1 MTEVNMADKTYL
13 DIFKTYEQNH
23 ILGHYHSLP
32 PEKQYLFLKN
42 LEGLDINLIFS
53 LYNTF
58 SQKKDFSHHP
68 GDIKEADII
77 KIPETSEEEAL
88 YKKAL
93 ETGELL
99 IREGKVA
106 VLIVAG
112 GQGSRLGFEGP
123 KGTFP
128 ATSIKKKSL
137 FQLFAESIQG
147 ITRKYATYM
156 PLLIMTSEENHED
169 TIYFFKLNNYFGLEK
184 DNVHFFRQGMIPSIT
199 PEGKLILKDETH
211 LFTNPDGHGGSLKA
225 LHDSGLLHDLMAK
238 GFTELF
244 YCQVDN
250 PLVRMADPVF
260 LGYHVL
266 SNTQVSTKVVRRT
279 NISEKVGIYLSI
291 NGKDAIAE
299 YSDLPPEFMAA
310 LDEKGNI
317 CYWAGNT
324 AIHAFSLAF
333 IKHINHHGYAVPYHC
348 ARKSIEIKD
357 NDGLSIN
364 ADTWKF
370 ETFVFDA
377 IPLAEKTCCMEVI
390 REKEFSPIKNSDGAD
405 SPDTA
410 LIAMNNLHRSWLEDA
425 GVKVPPSTQVEISP
439 LFALDKEE
447 FKEKIKGGKLQIE
460 GDIYF
465 G

>member
-1 MTEVNMADKTYL
+1 MTDKSSL
-13 DIFKTYEQNH
+13 NLLKTYEQYH
-23 ILGHYHSLP
+23 VLEHYHSLP
-32 PEKQYLFLKN
+32 AEKQNLFLKN

-53 LYNTF
+53 LYNSF
-58 SQKKDFSHHP
+58 SQKKDFSYHANA
-68 GDIKEADII
+68 IKQADII
-77 KIPETSEEEAL
+77 KIPETSEEKAL
-88 YKKAL
+88 YEKARAF
-93 ETGELL
+93 GESL
-99 IREGKVA
+99 IRERKVA

-128 ATSIKKKSL
+128 TTLIKKKSL
-137 FQLFAESIQG
+137 FQLFAESIKA
-147 ITRKYATYM
+147 ITKKYNTSV

-169 TIYFFKLNNYFGLEK
+169 TIDFFKLHDYFGLEK
-184 DNVHFFRQGMIPSIT
+184 DTIRFFRQGMIPSIT

-225 LHDSGLLHDLMAK
+225 FHDSGLLRDLMKK

-260 LGYHVL
+260 LGYHAL
-266 SNTQVSTKVVRRT
+266 SKAHVSTKVVRRT
-279 NISEKVGIYLSI
+279 NIDEKVGIYLSI

-310 LDEKGNI
+310 LDVNGNI
-317 CYWAGNT
+317 NYWAGNT

-348 ARKSIEIKD
+348 ARKTIEITD
-357 NDGLSIN
+357 NNLSLQR
-364 ADTWKF
+364 DTWKF

-377 IPLAEKTCCMEVI
+377 IPLAEKTCCMEVA
-390 REKEFSPIKNSDGAD
+390 REKEFSPIKNNAGAD

-410 LIAMNNLHRSWLEDA
+410 SIAMNNLHRSWLEDA
-425 GVKVPPSTQVEISP
+425 GVKVFPDAKVEISP

-447 FKEKIKGGKLQIE
+447 LKEKIKGKELQISKN
-460 GDIYF
+460 IYL

>member
-1 MTEVNMADKTYL
+1 MTDKAFL
-13 DIFKTYEQNH
+13 NLLKTYEQYH
-23 ILGHYHSLP
+23 VLEYYHSLP
-32 PEKQYLFLKN
+32 AEKQNLFLKN

-53 LYNTF
+53 LYNSF
-58 SQKKDFSHHP
+58 SQKKDFSYHANA
-68 GDIKEADII
+68 IKQADII
-77 KIPETSEEEAL
+77 KIPKTSEEKAL
-88 YKKAL
+88 YKKARAF
-93 ETGELL
+93 GESL

-128 ATSIKKKSL
+128 TTLIKKKSL
-137 FQLFAESIQG
+137 FQIFAESIKA
-147 ITRKYATYM
+147 ITKKYNTSI
-156 PLLIMTSEENHED
+156 PLLIMTSQENHED
-169 TIYFFKLNNYFGLEK
+169 TIDFFKLHDYFGLEK
-184 DNVHFFRQGMIPSIT
+184 DTISFFRQGMIPSIT
-199 PEGKLILKDETH
+199 PEGQLILKDETH

-225 LHDSGLLHDLMAK
+225 LHDSGLLRDLMKK

-260 LGYHVL
+260 LGYHAL
-266 SNTQVSTKVVRRT
+266 SKAQVSTKVVRRT
-279 NISEKVGIYLSI
+279 NIDEKVGIYLSI

-310 LDEKGNI
+310 LDVNGNI
-317 CYWAGNT
+317 QYWAGNT

-348 ARKSIEIKD
+348 ARKTIEITD
-357 NDGLSIN
+357 NNNLSIQR
-364 ADTWKF
+364 DTWKF

-377 IPLAEKTCCMEVI
+377 IPLAEKTCCMEVA
-390 REKEFSPIKNSDGAD
+390 REKEFSPIKNNDGAD
-405 SPDTA
+405 SPYTA
-410 LIAMNNLHRSWLEDA
+410 SIAMNNLHRSWLENA
-425 GVKVPPSTQVEISP
+425 GVKVPPAAQVEISP
-439 LFALDKEE
+439 LFALDNEE
-447 FKEKIKGGKLQIE
+447 LKEKIKGKELQISKN
-460 GDIYF
+460 IYL